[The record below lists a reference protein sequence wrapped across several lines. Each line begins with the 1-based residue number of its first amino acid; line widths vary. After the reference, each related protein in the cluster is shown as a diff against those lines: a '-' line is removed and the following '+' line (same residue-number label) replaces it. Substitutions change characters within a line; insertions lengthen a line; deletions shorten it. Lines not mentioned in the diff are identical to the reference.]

1 MNVKEIV
8 YYMSLFLVLIGGIN
22 WLVTGV
28 RSLMNE
34 SDPQVDDLLEL
45 IKLPQEV
52 SNIIYIVVFVAT
64 LIVMVPFLKRMA

>member
-1 MNVKEIV
+1 MNVQEIV